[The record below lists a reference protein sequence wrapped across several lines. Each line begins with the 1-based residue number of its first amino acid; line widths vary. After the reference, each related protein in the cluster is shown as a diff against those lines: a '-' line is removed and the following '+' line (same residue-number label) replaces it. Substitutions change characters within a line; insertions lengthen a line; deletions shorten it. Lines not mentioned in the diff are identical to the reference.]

1 MTIEET
7 LKINFDE
14 FLSCFD
20 DEGEIKDGFA
30 ENAQCCI
37 DAINK
42 AVDKFVSDAEI
53 IAHDGFNLSGNNFH
67 AKVDVSV
74 GENAVSLNITRGDCS
89 GVLASFNF
97 ELTLNLVLTKS
108 YYTVSINLE

>member
-20 DEGEIKDGFA
+20 DEGEIKDGFS

-37 DAINK
+37 DAINE
-42 AVDKFVSDAEI
+42 AVNKFFSGAET
-53 IAHDGFNLSGNNFH
+53 IAHQGFNVYGCNFH
-67 AKVDVSV
+67 ANVSV
-74 GENAVSLNITRGDCS
+74 SFGENLVSLKISCDNYTGD
-89 GVLASFNF
+89 LAEYIF
-97 ELTLNLVLTKS
+97 EPTTDLVLTKS
-108 YYTVSINLE
+108 CKLVSIK

>member
-20 DEGEIKDGFA
+20 DEGEIKDGFP

-37 DAINK
+37 DAINE
-42 AVDKFVSDAEI
+42 AVNKFLSGAET
-53 IAHDGFNLSGNNFH
+53 IAHQGFNFYGCNFH
-67 AKVDVSV
+67 ANVNVSV
-74 GENAVSLNITRGDCS
+74 GENLVSLKISYGTCAGY
-89 GVLASFNF
+89 LAEYIF
-97 ELTLNLVLTKS
+97 EPTTDLVLTKNCKL
-108 YYTVSINLE
+108 VSIK

>member
-1 MTIEET
+1 MIEEKLT
-7 LKINFDE
+7 IDFNE
-14 FLSCFD
+14 FVSCFD

-42 AVDKFVSDAEI
+42 AVERFVSGAEI
-53 IAHDGFNLSGNNFH
+53 IAHDGFNLNNNNFH
-67 AKVDVSV
+67 VKVDVAP
-74 GENAVSLNITRGDCS
+74 GENAVALNISRGNSS

-97 ELTLNLVLTKS
+97 GLPLSLVLTKS
-108 YYTVSINLE
+108 YNTVSINVK